1 MDQEVVGS
9 ENYDDEEERSLL
21 SLDLRRS
28 FYTIVLLVQGSRQMV
43 TIKTIMM
50 NEVWNM
56 NERGVIGGEVDED
69 EEKEDR

>member
-56 NERGVIGGEVDED
+56 NERGG
-69 EEKEDR
+69 DRR